1 MIKVISTLY
10 ISKCKKSEICFY
22 FQSNLKN
29 HTLSKNFLK
38 IIFQPVLLLVT
49 SWKKSEKIQCINL
62 LQKISLYAALILS
75 KNQSFEEVTCTSFSE
90 NLKIFIFGSF
100 WPKDFRTKFFPQK
113 SSKLILNHSAT
124 VTLCKKSGKFWV
136 SVFYNT

>member
-1 MIKVISTLY
+1 MQKIRNMFLFPIKF
-10 ISKCKKSEICFY
+10 KKPHSEQEFSQNN
-22 FQSNLKN
+22 FQS
-29 HTLSKNFLK
+29 
-38 IIFQPVLLLVT
+38 VLLLVT

-62 LQKISLYAALILS
+62 LQKISLYTALILS

>member
-1 MIKVISTLY
+1 MQKIRNMFLFPIKF
-10 ISKCKKSEICFY
+10 KKPHSEQEFSQNN
-22 FQSNLKN
+22 FQS
-29 HTLSKNFLK
+29 
-38 IIFQPVLLLVT
+38 VLLLVT